1 MGIGFAVYVAPGDA
15 PAALEAARIAGY
27 DAWVA
32 GKIRKDGNR
41 KAVSIPSLN
50 LQFEGETLQV
60 R

>member
-1 MGIGFAVYVAPGDA
+1 
-15 PAALEAARIAGY
+15 
-27 DAWVA
+27 VA